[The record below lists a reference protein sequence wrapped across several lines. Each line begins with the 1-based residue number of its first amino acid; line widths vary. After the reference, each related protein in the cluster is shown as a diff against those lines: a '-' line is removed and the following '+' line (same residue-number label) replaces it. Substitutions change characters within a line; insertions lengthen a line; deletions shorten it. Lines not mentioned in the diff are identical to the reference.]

1 MKNKNRMWV
10 VTIVLT
16 CLVCLVSLAQIPSAA
31 AEDPPESRPFRLGFT
46 RWPPELSLKGIQQ
59 VDRFIDEHADLVSI
73 MFIGGVPWPEALAGE
88 PFSQDVRNN
97 LSYSPPEGYEVFLS
111 ISPLDQE
118 RKKLAPY
125 WGENDNQPL
134 PAEWAGRG
142 FDDAE
147 VTEAFTKFVLRSVEA
162 LEPDYLAIG
171 IESNVLLSHDREAW
185 EHYKGLHREVYRA
198 VKKEHPTLPVCFTT
212 EINHYLKRAGDAHGS
227 PQEEEV
233 AELMTYSDIFAMS
246 YYPHMSYD
254 TPWPVPEDTFG
265 FARRFEKPIAI
276 SETGMSSREVN
287 VFGLTLRGNPKDQ
300 KQYYEVLLRSALR
313 DDYLFVVTFAT
324 TDFEKLAAQLPDQVR
339 DLAMIWAYTG
349 LQTSAGDAKPA
360 LDVWDRYL
368 KLPLSQNDL
377 TGG

>member
-1 MKNKNRMWV
+1 MKNKSGLRA
-10 VTIVLT
+10 TIVLLA
-16 CLVCLVSLAQIPSAA
+16 CFVCAVSLPQKPFAA
-31 AEDPPESRPFRLGFT
+31 AEGLRDARPFRLGFT
-46 RWPPELSLKGIQQ
+46 RWPPELSLEGIRQ
-59 VDRFIDEHADLVSI
+59 VDRFIDRHADLVSI
-73 MFIGGVPWPEALAGE
+73 MFIGGVPWPEALAAK

-97 LSYSPPEGYEVFLS
+97 LSYRPPEDYEVFLS

-125 WGENDNQPL
+125 WGEKDNQPL
-134 PAEWAGRG
+134 PVEWAGRG
-142 FDDAE
+142 FDDPE
-147 VTEAFTKFVLRSVEA
+147 VAEAFTNFVLRSVKA

-185 EHYKGLHREVYRA
+185 GHYKEFHREVYKA
-198 VKKEHPTLPVCFTT
+198 VKKAHPALPVCFTT
-212 EINHYLKRAGDAHGS
+212 EINHYLKRASDAHGS

-233 AELMTYSDIFAMS
+233 AELMAYSDIFAMS

-254 TPWPVPEDTFG
+254 TPWPIPDDAFG
-265 FARRFEKPIAI
+265 FARKFEKPIAV

-287 VFGLTLRGNPKDQ
+287 VFGLTLRGTQEDQ
-300 KQYYEVLLRSALR
+300 QQYYEVLLRSALR

-324 TDFEKLAAQLPDQVR
+324 IDFEKLAAQLPDQVR

-349 LQTSAGDAKPA
+349 LQTSAGGAKPA

-368 KLPLSQNDL
+368 TLPLQQHDPS
-377 TGG
+377 GK